1 MLLAAGGMAMYVV
14 AMQAHHS
21 IAGYYDS
28 SRQVTLEGV
37 IAEFHFVN
45 PHPFVLLDV
54 TPNNGAVQKWRLEM
68 DNRGELAQIGVT
80 SETFKKGDRILVSG
94 SPARSQPQGLYVLK
108 LDRPADGL
116 RYEQIGTS
124 PRIRRWN
131 SAWEPPPR
139 GGHIYF

>member
-124 PRIRRWN
+124 PRIRR
-131 SAWEPPPR
+131 
-139 GGHIYF
+139 

>member
-1 MLLAAGGMAMYVV
+1 MLLVAAGMAIYIV

-28 SRQVTLEGV
+28 SRQVTVEGV

-45 PHPFVLLDV
+45 PHPFALLDV

-68 DNRGELAQIGVT
+68 DNRSELAQIGVT
-80 SETFKKGDRILVSG
+80 SETFKKGDRILVTG
-94 SPARSQPQGLYVLK
+94 SPARSQSQGLYVLK

-116 RYEQIGTS
+116 RYEQVGTS
-124 PRIRRWN
+124 PRIRKL
-131 SAWEPPPR
+131 P
-139 GGHIYF
+139 